1 MEALGQSDAFL
12 RFQERLS
19 RVARVDRPVLII
31 GERGTGKELAAAR
44 LHYLSARWQGPFVTL
59 NCAALAG
66 SLLDSELFGHE
77 AGAFTGA
84 VARRKGR
91 FENADG
97 GTLFLD
103 EIANLSMEA
112 QEKILRVAEYGTF
125 DRVGGGAAVE
135 VNVRLIGATN
145 ADLPARAREGKFKE
159 DLLDRLSFEVL
170 TVPPLREREGDV
182 ELLAGHFATRMA
194 VSLGMAERP
203 AFSDEAMAALLRHAW
218 PGNVRELKNVIER
231 AVYRAE
237 GNVVID
243 VDFDP
248 FGPHRHVAGAS
259 EPHPAPPDNAPEGM
273 PNPADL
279 ALPLPEALR
288 RVEESYLRTALE
300 RSRHN
305 QKRAAELLGLTYHQ
319 FRGLF
324 RRLNPRP

>member
-19 RVARVDRPVLII
+19 KVAPVDRPVLII

-44 LHYLSARWQGPFVTL
+44 LHYLSTRWQGPLVTL

-66 SLLDSELFGHE
+66 SLVDSELFGHE

-84 VARRKGR
+84 VSRRKGR

-170 TVPPLREREGDV
+170 TIPPLREREGDV

-194 VSLGMAERP
+194 VSLGLAERP
-203 AFSDEAMAALLRHAW
+203 AFSDGAMAALLRHAW

-237 GNVVID
+237 GNVVVD

-248 FGPHRHVAGAS
+248 FGSPRHAAGAPG
-259 EPHPAPPDNAPEGM
+259 PHPGPPDNAPDGM

-279 ALPLPEALR
+279 DLPLPEALR